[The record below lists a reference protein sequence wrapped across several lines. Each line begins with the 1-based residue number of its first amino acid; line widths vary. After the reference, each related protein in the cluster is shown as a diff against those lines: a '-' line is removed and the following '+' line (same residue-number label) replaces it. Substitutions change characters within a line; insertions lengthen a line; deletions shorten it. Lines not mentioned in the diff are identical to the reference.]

1 MAIISVII
9 PAYNA
14 EKTIRQTIDS
24 VLNQIFQNF
33 EIIVINDGSTDLTL
47 DIVSGI
53 NDPRI
58 KIFSYPNSGAAVSRN
73 RGFDVAKGEY
83 IALLDADDLWTSDK
97 LEAQY
102 NALKSHP
109 QASVAYS
116 WTDYIDES
124 GNFLKLG
131 RHLTF
136 NGDVYPELLVQN
148 FLENGSN
155 PLIHRESFAEVGGF
169 DQSLLG
175 GQDRDLYIRLA
186 AHYHFVAVP
195 LVQVFYRMSP
205 NSISSQILRQEKQCV
220 AVIEKAFLQAPPS
233 LQHLK
238 KQSLAKI
245 YKYFIDRALQGYPS
259 PEKGRATIGF
269 LFNYIRYDSSA
280 LQQWRFCLIIL
291 FKSLIIAL
299 FPPSIAK
306 KILSTLKKIV

>member
-1 MAIISVII
+1 MVMISVVI

-14 EKTIRQTIDS
+14 EKTIQQTIES
-24 VLNQIFQNF
+24 VLNQTFQDF
-33 EIIVINDGSTDLTL
+33 EIIVINDGSTDFTL
-47 DIVSGI
+47 DIISGI
-53 NDPRI
+53 NDSRI

-116 WTDYIDES
+116 WIDYIDQS
-124 GNFLKLG
+124 GKFLQSG

-136 NGDVYPELLVQN
+136 NGNVYSELLIQN

-155 PLIHRESFAEVGGF
+155 PLIRREAFAEVGGF
-169 DQSLLG
+169 DPSLLG
-175 GQDRDLYIRLA
+175 GQDRDLYIRLSVN
-186 AHYHFVAVP
+186 YHFVAVP

-205 NSISSQILRQEKQCV
+205 DSISSQIIRQEKQCV

-233 LQHLK
+233 LQYLK
-238 KQSLAKI
+238 KESLAKI
-245 YKYFIDRALQGYPS
+245 YKYLIVRALQGYPS
-259 PEKGRATIGF
+259 PEKGRATIRF

-291 FKSLIIAL
+291 FKSLIIAF
-299 FPPSIAK
+299 FPPSLAQR
-306 KILSTLKKIV
+306 ILSTLKKIF